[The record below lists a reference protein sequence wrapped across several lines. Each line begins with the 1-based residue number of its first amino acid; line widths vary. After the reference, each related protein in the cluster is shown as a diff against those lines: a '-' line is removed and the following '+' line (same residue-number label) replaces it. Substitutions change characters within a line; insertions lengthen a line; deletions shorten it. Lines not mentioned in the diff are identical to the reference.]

1 MEADL
6 CRRSGGH
13 DDPRSSSAPQH
24 CVNHHGKQLSIE
36 GASPSGPEQGAF
48 NQGQSSRVVTVTL
61 RCNVTDIENV
71 SNALHCNV
79 TAIFEEIKKMMKD
92 QSVRDSVRE
101 ILESA
106 QESDR
111 Q

>member
-6 CRRSGGH
+6 CQRSGGH

-36 GASPSGPEQGAF
+36 EASPSGSEQGAF
-48 NQGQSSRVVTVTL
+48 NQGQSPRVVTVTL
-61 RCNVTDIENV
+61 RCNVTDTNNV

-79 TAIFEEIKKMMKD
+79 TAIYEEIKNDEKSKC
-92 QSVRDSVRE
+92 S
-101 ILESA
+101 
-106 QESDR
+106 
-111 Q
+111 